1 MSITY
6 QNFDLRVA
14 RDGQIYATSETE
26 GEVGPIRLQ
35 LDRNELSLALPLIEQ
50 EGANPELVREVG
62 RQLYQALFPAPILA
76 HFERSRAAA
85 PDRRLRLRLRIE
97 SDELAFLPWE
107 FLFDGE
113 TLLGLSMDT
122 PLVRY
127 PEVPQPIQSLQ
138 VEGPLRI
145 LVVIASPVNYPD
157 LNRESQ
163 AEELKAIFSGLQA
176 EGVLEVEFLLHATYA
191 GLMRRL
197 RTNEFH
203 VLHYLGYSGFDTE
216 AQRPVLLFEE
226 ENGMARKIS
235 GDELSGLL
243 HREDLGRVTKG
254 VRALRLVLIND
265 CERSTGPAKNFSVGV
280 ATSLVRSGVPAAL
293 AMQYSLPDGVARK
306 FAAEFYDAI
315 ARGLPIDAAAT
326 LGRAAIKAEIEGGD
340 GRPARDEAVP
350 GEWGAPVLFMH
361 AEDGQLFQPQ
371 RVERLAFDRS
381 TEQIYTEID
390 TFRVETRD
398 RLTRF
403 FLDHLGAL
411 ILLSGVGVLV
421 YLFATPSLDYMF
433 PSAWA
438 VVYGCTWLLRSLFR
452 QKVPD
457 TFDKLWRRRLIT
469 TRDKGN
475 LTAQYLHFLKDYNGL
490 LNNQRYAWST
500 RALGLAVAVYS
511 VLDLNYA
518 RIASPWR
525 LPLQLLVFILA
536 PLAGY
541 VLGTLLWK
549 MIATVIATRRL
560 SYRFDLDVRPTHP
573 DKCGGLKPLGDLYF
587 ANAWIVLLAGLFIA
601 VWVLILSLSYA
612 SLERHAI
619 EDLAVGEAL
628 IDGYPALCSQYLTS
642 GASPSTEELSAFSPA
657 TCDCLAGRVGAD
669 AAANAPRYRVLRC
682 ITVASD
688 VQPTPLIYLAVTGLR
703 YYRWL
708 DLYSALLIILAL
720 VAIFT
725 FLFPMINT
733 HRIMRGKGPRFRR
746 KADSLAGEIAELE
759 RYIEQYGIVSSEES
773 TEISRRLAWLED
785 RYQGYNNPPMWPF
798 DARVRFRMA
807 GSLAGMGVSFV
818 TSEIVPA
825 IVGFLRSVFG
835 GQAR

>member
-6 QNFDLRVA
+6 ENFDLRVA
-14 RDGQIYATSETE
+14 GDGQIYATSKE
-26 GEVGPIRLQ
+26 GEAGPARLQ
-35 LDRNELSLALPLIEQ
+35 LDRNELSLALQLIEQ

-62 RQLYQALFPAPILA
+62 RQLCQALFPAPILA

-85 PDRRLRLRLRIE
+85 PARRLRLRLRIE
-97 SDELAFLPWE
+97 PDELAFLPWE
-107 FLFDGE
+107 FLFDGQ
-113 TLLGLSMDT
+113 TFLGLRVDT
-122 PLVRY
+122 PIVRY
-127 PEVPQPIQSLQ
+127 PEVPSPIQSLQ

-157 LNRESQ
+157 LHRASQ

-197 RTNEFH
+197 RSGEFH

-216 AQRPVLLFEE
+216 TQRPVLLFEE
-226 ENGMARKIS
+226 ESGLARKVS

-265 CERSTGPAKNFSVGV
+265 CESSTGPAKNFSVGV
-280 ATSLVRSGVPAAL
+280 ATSLVRSGIPAAL
-293 AMQYSLPDGVARK
+293 AMQYSLPDSVARK
-306 FAAEFYDAI
+306 FAAEFYDGI
-315 ARGLPIDAAAT
+315 ARGLPIDAAVT
-326 LGRAAIKAEIEGGD
+326 LGRAGIRAEIEAGD
-340 GRPARDEAVP
+340 ARPSPDEAVP

-361 AEDGQLFQPQ
+361 AEDGQIFQPR
-371 RVERLAFDRS
+371 RVEQLAFDRS
-381 TEQIYTEID
+381 TEQIFTEID
-390 TFRVETRD
+390 AFRVETRD

-403 FLDHLGAL
+403 FLDNLWAL

-421 YLFATPSLDYMF
+421 YLFASPSVDLLLT
-433 PSAWA
+433 SAVA
-438 VVYGCTWLLRSLFR
+438 VVYGCIWLLRSLFR
-452 QKVPD
+452 KKVPD

-469 TRDKGN
+469 TRDRSN
-475 LTAQYLHFLKDYNGL
+475 LAEQYLDFLKDYNGL
-490 LNNQRYAWST
+490 LNDQRYAWAT
-500 RALGLAVAVYS
+500 RALGLAIAVYS
-511 VLDLNYA
+511 VLHLNYG
-518 RIASPWR
+518 RISSSWR
-525 LPLQLLVFILA
+525 LPLQLLIFILA

-560 SYRFDLDVRPTHP
+560 SYRFDIDVRPTHP
-573 DKCGGLKPLGDLYF
+573 DQCGGLKPLGDLYF
-587 ANAWIVLLAGLFIA
+587 ANAWIVLLAGLFVA
-601 VWVLILSLSYA
+601 VWVLALSLSYA
-612 SLERHAI
+612 SLERHVI
-619 EDLAVGEAL
+619 EDLSMPELLV
-628 IDGYPALCSQYLTS
+628 DGYPALCSQYLAS
-642 GASPSTEELSAFSPA
+642 GTSPSTEELMAFSPA
-657 TCDCLAGRVGAD
+657 TCDCLAGAAGVD

-682 ITVASD
+682 IETTSD
-688 VQPTPLIYLAVTGLR
+688 PQPTLPIYLALIGLR

-708 DLYSALLIILAL
+708 RLYSVLLVILAL

-725 FLFPMINT
+725 FLFPMVNT
-733 HRIMRGKGPRFRR
+733 HRIMRDKGPRFRR
-746 KADSLAGEIAELE
+746 RADSLAGEIAELE
-759 RYIEQYGIVSSEES
+759 RYTEEYGTMSGEEGA
-773 TEISRRLAWLED
+773 EISRRLEWLED
-785 RYQGYNNPPMWPF
+785 RYRRYNNPPMWPF

-818 TSEIVPA
+818 TSEIVPT
-825 IVGFLRSVFG
+825 VVRFLRSVFG